1 MPVFKLVR
9 RVKFPAAAVWPVLS
23 DVVGFG
29 ELSPNLSRC
38 EIISGERVGMRRR
51 NWDADSRMW
60 DEICIEWVDGRSYT
74 MLVDTGD
81 YPYPYLK
88 MQRTLGLEERSGDV
102 LIGLEYM
109 YKPKFGLVGKVLD
122 RIVGRPKLEKTAE
135 RLLENIVRRIR
146 DRVWAYSVTVR
157 TILGKKGHD
166 VITVPPE
173 QMVGVTARLLH
184 EKRIGSVLAVRPDGS
199 IAGVVSERDIVR
211 GIAKFGPEVLERPV
225 TEIMTPKVVVC
236 SPSDDMV
243 NVMAI
248 MTDRRVRHLPVL
260 DGDSLVGIIS
270 IGDVVK
276 ARMADLESESESLR
290 EYIAGREWRELYLH
304 GAAVGANPFAVETK
318 ATQGDA
324 RRIVG

>member
-9 RVKFPAAAVWPVLS
+9 RVKFPAAAVWPVIS

-38 EIISGERVGMRRR
+38 EVISGERVGMRRR
-51 NWDADSRMW
+51 NYDPTNRMW
-60 DEICIEWVDGRSYT
+60 DEICIEWSDGRGYT

-88 MQRTLGLEERSGDV
+88 MQRTLAMEERSGDV
-102 LIGLEYM
+102 LISVEYM
-109 YKPKFGLVGKVLD
+109 YKPKYGFIGKILD
-122 RIVGRPKLEKTAE
+122 RLTGRRKLEQNAE

-146 DRVWAYSVTVR
+146 DRVWAYSVTVE
-157 TILGKKGHD
+157 TILAKKGHE
-166 VITVPPE
+166 VITIPPE
-173 QMVGVTARLLH
+173 HTVGEAARLLH
-184 EKRIGSVLAVRPDGS
+184 EKRIGSVLTLRVDGS

-211 GIAKFGPEVLERPV
+211 GIAKMGTEVLDRPV

-243 NVMAI
+243 NVMAC

-260 DGDSLVGIIS
+260 DGEKLVGIIS

-304 GAAVGANPFAVETK
+304 GAAIGANPFAPEPHH
-318 ATQGDA
+318 GDA
-324 RRIVG
+324 RRIAG

>member
-9 RVKFPAAAVWPVLS
+9 RVKFPATAVWPVIS

-51 NWDADSRMW
+51 NWDADNRMW
-60 DEICIEWVDGRSYT
+60 DEICIEWIDGRSYT

-88 MQRTLGLEERSGDV
+88 MQRTLSLEERSGDV

-109 YKPKFGLVGKVLD
+109 YKPKYGLVGKILD
-122 RIVGRPKLEKTAE
+122 RLVGRSKLEKTAE

-146 DRVWAYSVTVR
+146 DRVWAYSVTVQ
-157 TILGKKGHD
+157 TILAQKGNS
-166 VITVPPE
+166 VLTVKPE
-173 QMVGVTARLLH
+173 QSVGETARLLY
-184 EKRIGSVLAVRPDGS
+184 EKRIGSVLALRPDGS

-211 GIAKFGPEVLERPV
+211 GIAKFGPQVLDHPV
-225 TEIMTPKVVVC
+225 TDIMTSKIIVC
-236 SPSDDMV
+236 SLSDDMV
-243 NVMAI
+243 NVMAC

-260 DGDSLVGIIS
+260 DGDTLVGIIS

-318 ATQGDA
+318 PHGDA

>member
-9 RVKFPAAAVWPVLS
+9 RVKFPAAAVWPVIS

-51 NWDADSRMW
+51 NWDVDNRMW

-81 YPYPYLK
+81 YPYPFLK
-88 MQRTLGLEERSGDV
+88 MQRTVGLEERSGDV

-109 YKPKFGLVGKVLD
+109 YKPKFGHIGKVLD
-122 RIVGRPKLEKTAE
+122 RLIGRRQIEKTAE
-135 RLLENIVRRIR
+135 RLLENIVRRVR
-146 DRVWAYSVTVR
+146 DRVWAYSVTVE
-157 TILGKKGHD
+157 TILATKGRD
-166 VITVPPE
+166 VLTVSPE
-173 QMVGVTARLLH
+173 QTVAETARLLH
-184 EKRIGSVLAVRPDGS
+184 EKRIGSVLALRPDGS

-211 GIAKFGPEVLERPV
+211 GIAKVGPEVLERPV
-225 TEIMTPKVVVC
+225 TEIMTSKVVVC
-236 SPSDDMV
+236 SPKDDMV
-243 NVMAI
+243 NVMAC

-260 DGDSLVGIIS
+260 DGDTLVGIIS

-276 ARMADLESESESLR
+276 ARMADLENESESLR

-304 GAAVGANPFAVETK
+304 GVAVGANPFAETPH
-318 ATQGDA
+318 GDA
-324 RRIVG
+324 RRIAG

>member
-1 MPVFKLVR
+1 
-9 RVKFPAAAVWPVLS
+9 VWPVIS

-38 EIISGERVGMRRR
+38 EVISGERVGMRRR
-51 NWDADSRMW
+51 NYDHTGRMW
-60 DEICIEWVDGRSYT
+60 DEICIEWLEGRSYT

-88 MQRTLGLEERSGDV
+88 MQRTLSLEERSGDV

-109 YKPKFGLVGKVLD
+109 YKPKFGSIGKVLD
-122 RIVGRPKLEKTAE
+122 RIWGRRKLERTAE
-135 RLLENIVRRIR
+135 RLLENIVRRVR
-146 DRVWAYSVTVR
+146 DRVWAYSVTVE
-157 TILGKKGHD
+157 TILAKKGHD
-166 VITVPPE
+166 VLTVAPE
-173 QMVGVTARLLH
+173 ETVGATARLLY
-184 EKRIGSVLAVRPDGS
+184 EKRIGSVLALRPDGS
-199 IAGVVSERDIVR
+199 IAGVVSERDIIR
-211 GIAKFGPEVLERPV
+211 GIAKLGVQVLEHPV
-225 TEIMTPKVVVC
+225 TDIMTSKVVVC
-236 SPSDDMV
+236 SPKDDMV
-243 NVMAI
+243 NVMAC

-260 DGDSLVGIIS
+260 DGDTLIGIIS

-304 GAAVGANPFAVETK
+304 GAAVGANPFAAEVK
-318 ATQGDA
+318 APLGDV

>member
-9 RVKFPAAAVWPVLS
+9 RVKFPAAAVWPVIS

-38 EIISGERVGMRRR
+38 EVISGERVGMRRR
-51 NWDADSRMW
+51 NYDHTGRMW
-60 DEICIEWVDGRSYT
+60 DEICIEWNEGRGYT

-88 MQRTLGLEERSGDV
+88 MQRTLAQEERSGDV
-102 LIGLEYM
+102 LITVEYM
-109 YKPKFGLVGKVLD
+109 YKPKYGFIGKVLD
-122 RIVGRPKLEKTAE
+122 RVLGRRRSLEQNAE
-135 RLLENIVRRIR
+135 RLLENIVRRVR
-146 DRVWAYSVTVR
+146 DRVWAYSVTVD
-157 TILGKKGHD
+157 TILSKKGRD
-166 VITVPPE
+166 VLTVPQDLTVAE
-173 QMVGVTARLLH
+173 TARLLH
-184 EKRIGSVLAVRPDGS
+184 EKRIGSVLALRADGS

-211 GIAKFGPEVLERPV
+211 GLAKMGSEVLDRPV

-236 SPSDDMV
+236 SPKDDMV
-243 NVMAI
+243 NVMAC

-260 DGDSLVGIIS
+260 DGDVLVGIIS

-304 GAAVGANPFAVETK
+304 GAAIHANPFAPEHPH
-318 ATQGDA
+318 GDA
-324 RRIVG
+324 RRIAG

>member
-9 RVKFPAAAVWPVLS
+9 RVKFPAHAVWPVIS

-29 ELSPNLSRC
+29 ELSPNLGRC

-51 NWDADSRMW
+51 NYDRNGRMW
-60 DEICIEWVDGRSYT
+60 DEICIHWEDGRGYT

-88 MQRTLGLEERSGDV
+88 MQRTISLEERSGDV
-102 LIGLEYM
+102 LIGIEYM
-109 YKPKFGLVGKVLD
+109 YKPKYGVAGKVLD
-122 RIVGRPKLEKTAE
+122 RIFGRRQLEKTAE
-135 RLLENIVRRIR
+135 RLLENIVRRVR
-146 DRVWAYSVTVR
+146 DRVWAYTVTVQ
-157 TILGKKGHD
+157 TILEKKGRAVHT
-166 VITVPPE
+166 ISPQYTVAE
-173 QMVGVTARLLH
+173 AARVLD
-184 EKRIGSVLAVRPDGS
+184 EKRIGSVLAMNPDGS

-211 GIAKFGPEVLERPV
+211 GIAKIGPQVLQRPV
-225 TEIMTPKVVVC
+225 TDIMTSKVVVC

-243 NVMAI
+243 NVMAC

-260 DGDSLVGIIS
+260 DGDTLVGIIS

-276 ARMADLESESESLR
+276 ARMADLEVESESLR

-304 GAAVGANPFAVETK
+304 GVAVSANPFA
-318 ATQGDA
+318 GDTA
-324 RRIVG
+324 HGEPRRIAGG